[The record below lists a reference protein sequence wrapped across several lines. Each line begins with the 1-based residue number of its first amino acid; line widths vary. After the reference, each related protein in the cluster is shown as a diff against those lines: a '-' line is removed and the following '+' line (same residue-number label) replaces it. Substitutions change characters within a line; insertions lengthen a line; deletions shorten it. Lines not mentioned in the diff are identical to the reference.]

1 MPVISRR
8 TLDSQGQIVPVQPG
22 GTTPDVSEMAG
33 SPLEMPGVVAGAF
46 GRIAKLSAA
55 DLGELQ
61 ELLGKPIQLGKRL
74 VRLSSADPAK
84 GIAILHDATSGER
97 VATPIKDF
105 LDSWRS
111 IGEDTAEPFP
121 EGSVLS
127 QRGMRADGGTIGPR
141 GGLNPLRRSIPPT
154 ATK

>member
-1 MPVISRR
+1 MPLISRR
-8 TLDSQGQIVPVQPG
+8 RLDGQGQVVPVQPG

-33 SPLEMPGVVAGAF
+33 SPLEMPGAVAGAF
-46 GRIAKLSAA
+46 GRVVKLSAE
-55 DLGELQ
+55 DLGQLQ
-61 ELLGKPIQLGKRL
+61 ELLGRPIQLGKRL
-74 VRLSSADPAK
+74 MRLSSADPAK

-105 LDSWRS
+105 LDSWRR
-111 IGEDTAEPFP
+111 IGEDTGGSFP
-121 EGSVLS
+121 EGSVMS
-127 QRGMRADGGTIGPR
+127 QRGVRADGGTVGPR